1 MQLDWVQ
8 IAIVALGGLLLLGGL
23 PDLAGIKVWL
33 QKLLGGLSLGGTAKA
48 TAGDQ
53 TLARVE
59 AWQTLYALC
68 DGDCPEAVKLLD
80 GLFPHLRPGHTH
92 EPAARE
98 VVK

>member
-8 IAIVALGGLLLLGGL
+8 IAIVIGGGLLLLGGV
-23 PDLAGIKVWL
+23 PDLAKIKAFV
-33 QKLLGGLSLGGTAKA
+33 QKLLGGLSTGGTAKK
-48 TAGDQ
+48 AGDQ
-53 TLARVE
+53 TLQRVE

-68 DGDCPEAVKLLD
+68 EGDCPEAVKLLD

-92 EPAARE
+92 EPTARE